1 MSSAIKY
8 MVDDKGQKTSV
19 LVPLKTWTKINEDYK
34 RLQNKF
40 KVFSGINNAL
50 KEVKAANKSGKKL
63 QTLKDFLRESNS

>member
-19 LVPLKTWTKINEDYK
+19 LVPLKTSTKKNEDYK

-50 KEVKAANKSGKKL
+50 KEVKATNKSSKKL
-63 QTLKDFLRESNS
+63 QSLKDFLRESNS